1 MNQSVNELCI
11 RCAFFD
17 VKEGCALDR
26 HWKRGKDGKITCYDF
41 MPPEAITLPA
51 DTPRGHVL
59 LTYQQLPLG
68 FVKNLGNRANNLY
81 PNEWRIK
88 TTHIPEELGV
98 RN

>member
-26 HWKRGKDGKITCYDF
+26 HWKRGKDGKITCHDF

-51 DTPRGHVL
+51 SDSRYTVVHGIVDVWMG
-59 LTYQQLPLG
+59 QG
-68 FVKNLGNRANNLY
+68 SEKSS
-81 PNEWRIK
+81 E
-88 TTHIPEELGV
+88 
-98 RN
+98 